1 MKEEAVRNRYTQL
14 AGETCCLSCGGALEK
29 SGAAPG
35 ETGID
40 LGSGRGTDVIRIAE
54 IVGQEGFVY
63 GIDTTPEMIKKGRSA
78 AIKLGIDNVEFIQS
92 GLERI
97 PLEEGI
103 ADVVISNC
111 VINHVSRKDLVW
123 KEIYRLLKSGG
134 RFVVSDICSV
144 DPVPEEYSSDPAS
157 VAECWAGAVTR
168 DKYLADIEGAGFSG
182 VKILEESK
190 PYEKGKIKVFSF
202 TLSGIKQ

>member
-1 MKEEAVRNRYTQL
+1 MKEEAVRNRYTLL

-29 SGAAPG
+29 SAAAPG

-40 LGSGRGTDVIRIAE
+40 LGSGRGTDVIRMAG

-63 GIDTTPEMIKKGRSA
+63 GVDTTPEMIKKGRSA
-78 AIKLGIDNVEFIQS
+78 AVKLGIDNVEFIQS
-92 GLERI
+92 GLEQI

-103 ADVVISNC
+103 ADVIISNC

-123 KEIYRLLKSGG
+123 REIHRLLKPGG

-144 DPVPEEYSSDPAS
+144 EPVPEEYSSDPAA

-168 DKYLADIEGAGFSG
+168 DQYLADVEGAGFQG

-202 TLSGIKQ
+202 TLAGIK

>member
-1 MKEEAVRNRYTQL
+1 MKEEAVRSRYTLL

-29 SGAAPG
+29 SAPAPG

-40 LGSGRGTDVIRIAE
+40 LGSGRGTDVIRMAG

-63 GIDTTPEMIKKGRSA
+63 GVDTTPEMIKKGRSA
-78 AIKLGIDNVEFIQS
+78 AVKLGIDNVEFIQS
-92 GLERI
+92 GLEQI

-103 ADVVISNC
+103 ADVIISNC

-123 KEIYRLLKSGG
+123 MEIYRLLKQGG

-144 DPVPEEYSSDPAS
+144 EPVPEEYSSDPAS
-157 VAECWAGAVTR
+157 VAECWAGAVTK
-168 DKYLADIEGAGFSG
+168 DQYLADVEGAGFHR

-190 PYEKGKIKVFSF
+190 AYEKGKIKVFSF
-202 TLSGIKQ
+202 TLSGFKQ